1 MENNTTIDRWG
12 LLKQKL
18 LSLRDKVRF
27 FWYSAL
33 YPKRKIIGSVLGL
46 LFLTVSLGT
55 GLYLV
60 QTVQKTRVGATGAEL
75 MLSPSNANPK
85 IGDEITIA
93 VYLDTKGLQVSG
105 ADIKVG
111 YDNNI
116 LEATSVRNGNF
127 LPTVL
132 VPGSISS
139 GQASIVLGCL
149 IDTTGVYPKS
159 GTGILANIT
168 FKAKALGSTTVSFS
182 SGTGIAAVGQSSN
195 VAEVFKPVQ
204 ITVQSSTGSPT
215 PTSKAC
221 TQEAKLC
228 SDGSYVGRTGP
239 NCEFAPC
246 PTTRPIPTVRP
257 TPTPN
262 PPTPTPTHHICLA
275 NGKSCS
281 AGWQCCSWLCSS
293 SGKCWGG
300 STPTPIPTPR
310 H

>member
-1 MENNTTIDRWG
+1 MENKTTIDRWG

-60 QTVQKTRVGATGAEL
+60 QTVQKTRVSATGAEL
-75 MLSPSNANPK
+75 MLSTSNANPK
-85 IGDEITIA
+85 IGDNILVA
-93 VYLDTKGLQVSG
+93 VYLDTDTEGLQVTG

-149 IDTTGVYPKS
+149 VDTTGAYPKS
-159 GTGILANIT
+159 GTGTLANIT

-182 SGTGIAAVGQSSN
+182 SGTGIAAVGQPSN

-215 PTSKAC
+215 PNPS
-221 TQEAKLC
+221 
-228 SDGSYVGRTGP
+228 
-239 NCEFAPC
+239 
-246 PTTRPIPTVRP
+246 IP
-257 TPTPN
+257 TPTRRM
-262 PPTPTPTHHICLA
+262 CLA
-275 NGKSCS
+275 GGRSCS
-281 AGWQCCSWLCSS
+281 ADWQCCSGLCI
-293 SGKCWGG
+293 SGKCWEG
-300 STPTPIPTPR
+300 STLIPTPIPTR
-310 H
+310 YR